1 MAKSIITSH
10 RRVAIAGQPPTFR
23 DDHDA
28 LAWSV
33 RVGAFANTHE
43 AKRAFD
49 AMPQRGADRWAYWIG
64 MVGRKLAS
72 QQ

>member
-10 RRVAIAGQPPTFR
+10 RAGPIAGQPPTLQS
-23 DDHDA
+23 DNDA

-49 AMPQRGADRWAYWIG
+49 ALAQRGSDRWAYWIG
-64 MVGRKLAS
+64 MVGRKLVS
-72 QQ
+72 RQ